1 MTDSRHEEVIIVD
14 DDVYV
19 QRGLKRLLASCGFST
34 RIFGSAKE
42 FFESSAPLPTVG
54 CLILD
59 IEMPGMNGME
69 LQDRLEQRKISLP
82 IIFITGHGTVSRSVH
97 AMRQGAVDFLE
108 KPVDSQVLIEAIRQA
123 LARSRR
129 QHADMQECLGL
140 QQRLDSLTPRERDV
154 LRLVLKGLLNK
165 QIAAELGIVEQTV
178 KAHRARVMEKI
189 QANSLAELVRMTEML
204 RLSPCSA
211 SVLSPRE

>member
-1 MTDSRHEEVIIVD
+1 MIDSSHEEVIIVD
-14 DDVYV
+14 DDIYV

-42 FFESSAPLPTVG
+42 FFESQAPLPAVG
-54 CLILD
+54 CLVLD

-69 LQDRLEQRKISLP
+69 LQDRLQQRKISLP
-82 IIFITGHGTVSRSVH
+82 VIFITGHGTISRSVQ
-97 AMRQGAVDFLE
+97 AMQRGAVDFFE

-123 LARSRR
+123 LARSRQ

-140 QQRLDSLTPRERDV
+140 QQRFDSLSSRERDV

-178 KAHRARVMEKI
+178 KAHRARVMEKM

-204 RLSPCSA
+204 RLAPCSA
-211 SVLSPRE
+211 PIVPPLG